1 MAKGPLDPRLLR
13 HARAARGAILRA
25 AVIGIAQAA
34 TTIVQALALAVVVT
48 RVAGGQGLDAV
59 RVPLSVLFAVVL
71 LRAALAWLGEYC
83 AVSSAAAVQEQLRAA
98 VFRAALDR
106 GPVWLA
112 SRGAADLTT
121 LLTTGVRAME
131 QWFGRYLPALVLAV
145 VLPPA
150 VVVMV
155 MALHDVRSAV
165 TVLVTL
171 PLVPLFAVL
180 IGWATQRRAAQ
191 QWSAMRRLS
200 GHFLDALAGLRTLRT
215 YGRAQRQTA
224 VVAEVAEQHHR
235 ATMPVLRVA
244 FLSSAAL
251 ELVGTISVALVAV
264 STGLRLVSGSV
275 GLQTALVVL
284 LLAPEAYRPL
294 REVGARFHASADA
307 ATVLSEVDEVL
318 RREPRA
324 PVTRWTGTGAPALRA
339 RGVVVREG
347 GQVLVQQADVDVAPG
362 ALTVLVGPTA
372 SGKSTLLDVLLG
384 LRAPQ
389 AGEILVG
396 GSGHW
401 VPAGAPDALGPGAVA
416 VLPQRPGFP
425 GARTVAQALLQGWPE
440 AAEATL
446 RTALAAV
453 GLADELRLDQPL
465 GEEAGGLSA
474 GQRQRLAVARTLL
487 AVRAGARLVV
497 ADEPTAHLDA
507 ASEQTVIAALRALT
521 RERAVTVLA
530 VAHRPALVAAA
541 DSVQLL
547 DAPAP
552 APAPAPA
559 LAPAGEPGA
568 APQRPV
574 EAAAVRLDRPARPL
588 PGLGLLLG
596 VLAAVSSLALTATAS
611 WLILR
616 AAEHPPVLALSIAVV
631 GTRLFGIARPVLRY
645 LERLVNHSTALRT
658 VARLRAQVYSSLV
671 PRIPGAAV
679 VRSGDAVTGVVAD
692 VDAVL
697 DRTLR
702 GTRPMVV
709 AGLVGVLA
717 VSATA
722 VVLPAAAVVLA
733 SGLLLAGVVAPALT
747 GLATAGAEHAS
758 AGAAA
763 RLAEEVLE
771 PLRHGRDLIDGPARD
786 GAVGRVRSAAGDVRS
801 AQLRH
806 ARGLG
811 FGAGLAA
818 AAFAAVPAA
827 MTVVAA
833 PAVAAGQLSGLMFAV
848 LVLAPVVMAELLG
861 ELPAAVTVLL
871 RSAQARRR
879 LRGFAA
885 SEPPATEPIH
895 PTQPPSP
902 PFAVTVSGLHA
913 GWAEADTLRGLDL
926 TLPPGARVAVLGASG
941 SGKSTL
947 AAVLLRLLDPKVG
960 TVHLGPVDIAELPGD
975 TARRL
980 VGWVSDDDHV
990 FAASLR
996 ANLLL
1001 ARPGATDD
1009 QLRTVLARAGLQQW
1023 ATRLDVELG
1032 EGAVPLSGGERR
1044 RLALA
1049 RALLLDPPVLVLDEP
1064 TEGLDPPT
1072 ARRVLTDLL
1081 EAAEHRTVLLLTHRE
1096 EGLELMDRVLELRQ
1110 GRLHECRLPENTA
1123 APQPD
1128 PVPFELT
1135 PPEHRSV
1142 IAVR

>member
-1 MAKGPLDPRLLR
+1 
-13 HARAARGAILRA
+13 
-25 AVIGIAQAA
+25 
-34 TTIVQALALAVVVT
+34 
-48 RVAGGQGLDAV
+48 
-59 RVPLSVLFAVVL
+59 
-71 LRAALAWLGEYC
+71 
-83 AVSSAAAVQEQLRAA
+83 
-98 VFRAALDR
+98 VFRAALDH

-150 VVVMV
+150 VVVM
-155 MALHDVRSAV
+155 MALHDARSAV
-165 TVLVTL
+165 IVLVTL

-224 VVAEVAEQHHR
+224 VVVEVAEQHRR
-235 ATMPVLRVA
+235 ATMPVLRLA

-251 ELVGTISVALVAV
+251 ELVGTVSVALVAV
-264 STGLRLVSGSV
+264 STGLRLVDGSV
-275 GLQTALVVL
+275 GLHTALVVL

-318 RREPRA
+318 RPEPHA
-324 PVTRWTGTGAPALRA
+324 PVTRWSGTGAPALRA

-347 GQVLVQQADVDVAPG
+347 GQVLVEQADLDVAPG
-362 ALTVLVGPTA
+362 ALTVLAGPTA

-384 LRAPQ
+384 LRGPQ
-389 AGEILVG
+389 AGEVLVG
-396 GSGHW
+396 GAGQW
-401 VPAGAPDALGPGAVA
+401 VPGGAPDALGPGAVA

-425 GARTVAQALLQGWPE
+425 GARSVAQALRQGWPAAGE
-440 AAEATL
+440 AAL
-446 RTALAAV
+446 RTALATV
-453 GLADELRLDQPL
+453 GLADELSLAQPL
-465 GEEAGGLSA
+465 AEAAGGLSA

-541 DSVQLL
+541 DSVQVL
-547 DAPAP
+547 DAPGTAP
-552 APAPAPA
+552 AREPDA
-559 LAPAGEPGA
+559 AGQHPI
-568 APQRPV
+568 P
-574 EAAAVRLDRPARPL
+574 AAAARLDRPARAL

-658 VARLRAQVYSSLV
+658 VARLRARVYSSLV

-709 AGLVGVLA
+709 AALVGVLA
-717 VSATA
+717 VRATA

-771 PLRHGRDLIDGPARD
+771 PLRHGRDLVDGPARD
-786 GAVGRVRSAAGDVRS
+786 GAVGRVRSAAGDVRR

-806 ARGLG
+806 ARGVGL
-811 FGAGLAA
+811 GAGLGA
-818 AAFAAVPAA
+818 AAFAALPAA

-833 PAVAAGQLSGLMFAV
+833 PAVAAGQLSGMLFAV
-848 LVLAPVVMAELLG
+848 LVLAPIAMAELLG

-885 SEPPATEPIH
+885 SEPPATEPTY
-895 PTQPPSP
+895 PRQPPSP

-913 GWAEADTLRGLDL
+913 GWAGADTLRDLDL

-960 TVHLGPVDIAELPGD
+960 TVRLGPVDIAELPGD
-975 TARRL
+975 TARRII
-980 VGWVSDDDHV
+980 GWVSDDDHV

-1001 ARPGATDD
+1001 ARPDAGDE
-1009 QLRTVLARAGLQQW
+1009 QLRTVLGRAGLQQW

-1072 ARRVLTDLL
+1072 ARRVMTDLF

-1110 GRLHECRLPENTA
+1110 GRLHEGPLQESAA
-1123 APQPD
+1123 APQPA
-1128 PVPFELT
+1128 PLAFELT
-1135 PPEHRSV
+1135 PSEHRSV